1 MALNTRPSGCSSHE
15 VLFFLCWYFGAT
27 CADARVPNSNGTAQ
41 KASGLAQVTRRDVGN
56 VVVAAEFLARVGRY
70 WAGCSATH
78 DAVCAASLI
87 HKARLGARAH
97 YLSAGLLAAAAVHDA
112 QVWVSATARGAQFA
126 FVPVGGAIRAAD
138 LEARG
143 NPLAVGHALAV
154 WTAPQHA
161 ARLAG
166 AALHSVARIFAW

>member
-1 MALNTRPSGCSSHE
+1 MVDQMARPTHPTS
-15 VLFFLCWYFGAT
+15 LT

-78 DAVCAASLI
+78 HAVCAASLI

-97 YLSAGLLAAAAVHDA
+97 YLSAGL
-112 QVWVSATARGAQFA
+112 
-126 FVPVGGAIRAAD
+126 
-138 LEARG
+138 
-143 NPLAVGHALAV
+143 
-154 WTAPQHA
+154 
-161 ARLAG
+161 
-166 AALHSVARIFAW
+166 